1 MKQCEAVT
9 LASSYAAAHPCLK
22 KNGLKMV
29 GNKLLCAHHRAAK
42 SARKARAVA

>member
-29 GNKLLCAHHRAAK
+29 GKRRLCAHHRAAK
-42 SARKARAVA
+42 PARKTRPAS